1 MQSHHPTEGLTFD
14 DLLLKPGHSR
24 VLPREVDTSTQ
35 LTRAV
40 RLNTPI
46 VTAAM
51 DTVTESRTAISIA
64 RQGGIGFIHKN
75 MAIEHQVL
83 EVIKVKKSES
93 GMIVDPVTVGPE
105 ASLHQV
111 LEVMSRYRISGVP
124 VVTDGHKLIGIITN
138 RDLRF
143 ETKLDQ
149 PVSQVMTKDHLVT
162 AREGITLEES
172 KAILHQHRIEK
183 LLVTDGEG
191 NLKGLIT
198 IKDIEKLRKYP
209 FAAKDSLGR
218 LRVGAAVGAGDDGL
232 VRAEALL
239 EAGVDVLVLDSAH
252 GHAQGVI
259 DTVAEIKRVYPD
271 AQLVAG
277 NIATAEGAKALIDA
291 GADAVKVG
299 VGPGSI
305 CTTRVVAG
313 VGVPQMSAIFEVSEV
328 TAPAGVP
335 LIADGGVKFS
345 GDMTKALAGGA
356 QVVMIGSLF
365 AGTEESPGE
374 TILFQG
380 RRYKVYRG
388 MGSIDAMRQG
398 SADRY
403 GQDEFEADKMV
414 PEGIVGRVPYRGK
427 LADSIYQLVGGLKA
441 GMGYVGAANLEELRA
456 KARFV
461 KITAAGLR
469 ESHVHDVTITKEA
482 PNYRVE

>member
-1 MQSHHPTEGLTFD
+1 MQSHQPTEGLTFD

-35 LTRAV
+35 LTREV

-64 RQGGIGFIHKN
+64 RQGGLGFIHKN

-124 VVTDGHKLIGIITN
+124 VVTDGKKLIGIITN

-183 LLVTDGEG
+183 LLVTDGDG

-198 IKDIEKLRKYP
+198 IKDIEKLR
-209 FAAKDSLGR
+209 
-218 LRVGAAVGAGDDGL
+218 
-232 VRAEALL
+232 
-239 EAGVDVLVLDSAH
+239 
-252 GHAQGVI
+252 
-259 DTVAEIKRVYPD
+259 
-271 AQLVAG
+271 
-277 NIATAEGAKALIDA
+277 
-291 GADAVKVG
+291 
-299 VGPGSI
+299 
-305 CTTRVVAG
+305 
-313 VGVPQMSAIFEVSEV
+313 
-328 TAPAGVP
+328 
-335 LIADGGVKFS
+335 
-345 GDMTKALAGGA
+345 
-356 QVVMIGSLF
+356 
-365 AGTEESPGE
+365 
-374 TILFQG
+374 
-380 RRYKVYRG
+380 
-388 MGSIDAMRQG
+388 
-398 SADRY
+398 
-403 GQDEFEADKMV
+403 
-414 PEGIVGRVPYRGK
+414 
-427 LADSIYQLVGGLKA
+427 
-441 GMGYVGAANLEELRA
+441 
-456 KARFV
+456 
-461 KITAAGLR
+461 
-469 ESHVHDVTITKEA
+469 
-482 PNYRVE
+482 

>member
-1 MQSHHPTEGLTFD
+1 M
-14 DLLLKPGHSR
+14 
-24 VLPREVDTSTQ
+24 
-35 LTRAV
+35 

-198 IKDIEKLRKYP
+198 IKDIEKLRKIP
-209 FAAKDSLGR
+209 LCRQGLLWPPQGGR
-218 LRVGAAVGAGDDGL
+218 G
-232 VRAEALL
+232 
-239 EAGVDVLVLDSAH
+239 
-252 GHAQGVI
+252 
-259 DTVAEIKRVYPD
+259 
-271 AQLVAG
+271 
-277 NIATAEGAKALIDA
+277 
-291 GADAVKVG
+291 
-299 VGPGSI
+299 
-305 CTTRVVAG
+305 
-313 VGVPQMSAIFEVSEV
+313 
-328 TAPAGVP
+328 
-335 LIADGGVKFS
+335 
-345 GDMTKALAGGA
+345 
-356 QVVMIGSLF
+356 
-365 AGTEESPGE
+365 
-374 TILFQG
+374 G
-380 RRYKVYRG
+380 RRR
-388 MGSIDAMRQG
+388 
-398 SADRY
+398 
-403 GQDEFEADKMV
+403 
-414 PEGIVGRVPYRGK
+414 
-427 LADSIYQLVGGLKA
+427 
-441 GMGYVGAANLEELRA
+441 
-456 KARFV
+456 
-461 KITAAGLR
+461 
-469 ESHVHDVTITKEA
+469 
-482 PNYRVE
+482 

>member
-1 MQSHHPTEGLTFD
+1 MQSHYPTEGLTFD

-35 LTRAV
+35 LTRTV

-124 VVTDGHKLIGIITN
+124 VVTNGHKLIGIITN

-232 VRAEALL
+232 LRAEALL

-259 DTVAEIKRVYPD
+259 DTVAEIKRTYPD

-313 VGVPQMSAIFEVSEV
+313 VGVPQMTAIFEVSEV
-328 TAPAGVP
+328 TGPAGVP

-388 MGSIDAMRQG
+388 MGSIDAMRAG

-403 GQDEFEADKMV
+403 GQEQDETDKMV
-414 PEGIVGRVPYRGK
+414 PEGIVGRVPYRGS
-427 LADSIYQLVGGLKA
+427 LTDSVYQLMGGLKA